1 MFSGIKIAVVLLVLS
16 AAGGGFLYVKNLQKN
31 LAISEA
37 NNAKLEQSIQ
47 EQKAV
52 IEQQLENMK
61 VIKEAYKEQNEL
73 INRLNE
79 SFDDLKDKFNKVN
92 ASGKKRDIG
101 ALGVKKPGLIEKVI
115 NKGTT
120 NAQRC
125 IEIAS
130 GAELTEKEINAKK
143 RSEINPECP
152 NIANPNFIPYNNR

>member
-1 MFSGIKIAVVLLVLS
+1 MFSGIKIAVILLVLS
-16 AAGGGFLYVKNLQKN
+16 AAGGGFMYVKNLQKN

-37 NNAKLEQSIQ
+37 NNAKLEDSIKD
-47 EQKAV
+47 QKAV
-52 IEQQLENMK
+52 IEQQLSDMQT
-61 VIKEAYKEQNEL
+61 IRDAYKEQNEL

-101 ALGVKKPGLIEKVI
+101 ALGVKKPRLIEKII

-130 GAELTEKEINAKK
+130 GAKLTEKEINAKK
-143 RSEINPECP
+143 KSEINPECS
-152 NIANPNFIPYNNR
+152 NIANPNYIPYN

>member
-16 AAGGGFLYVKNLQKN
+16 AAGGGFMYVKNLQKN

-47 EQKAV
+47 DQKAV
-52 IEQQLENMK
+52 IEQQLTDMK
-61 VIKEAYKEQNEL
+61 TIREAYEEQNEL

-101 ALGVKKPGLIEKVI
+101 ALGVKKPGL
-115 NKGTT
+115 T

-152 NIANPNFIPYNNR
+152 NIANPNFVPYN